1 MPVNLRIMSSLRLT
15 EAITS
20 RLRAD
25 YTPRD
30 FWPFVKMRAMS
41 PSRRGFLLATLA
53 VAIAAAATLVAQ
65 VRTKQPLKIAFI
77 GSGHQGGALGLQFA
91 RAGHEVMFSSRH
103 PETLKGLVAKAGAK
117 ARAGLPAAAAK
128 WGEVVVIAVPYGAMP
143 QIGKDYAPLMR
154 GKVVIDLGNPYTDRD
169 GPMADVALKK
179 GTGVASA
186 EYLPGVRLVRAFNAI
201 GSEEL
206 ERGAHRAGAKLGIP
220 IAGDDRDAVAV
231 VAQLVQDAGFDPVV
245 VGNLSRARVFDAG
258 TPVYGANLT
267 ARQLREALKLPNP

>member
-1 MPVNLRIMSSLRLT
+1 MS
-15 EAITS
+15 A
-20 RLRAD
+20 
-25 YTPRD
+25 
-30 FWPFVKMRAMS
+30 
-41 PSRRGFLLATLA
+41 SRRDVLLTTLA
-53 VAIAAAATLVAQ
+53 LAIVAAETFAAQ
-65 VRTKQPLKIAFI
+65 GRTRQPLRIAFI

-117 ARAGLPAAAAK
+117 SRAGLPAAAAR

-154 GKVVIDLGNPYTDRD
+154 GKIVIDLGNPYADRD
-169 GPMADVALKK
+169 GPMANDALRK

-201 GSEEL
+201 GAEDI
-206 ERGAHRAGAKLGIP
+206 ERDAHRSSVKRGIP
-220 IAGDDRDAVAV
+220 IAGDDRAAIAT

-245 VGNLSRARVFDAG
+245 VGNLSRAREFDAA
-258 TPVYGANLT
+258 TPVYGASLT
-267 ARQLREALKLPNP
+267 ARQLREALKLP